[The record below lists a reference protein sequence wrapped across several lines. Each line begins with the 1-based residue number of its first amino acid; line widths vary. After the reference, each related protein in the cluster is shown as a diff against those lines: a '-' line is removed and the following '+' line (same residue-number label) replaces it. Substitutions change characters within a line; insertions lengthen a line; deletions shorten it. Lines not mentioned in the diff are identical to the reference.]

1 MHRIRRLLYR
11 KKLTPESGH
20 FLKKMTRFK
29 DLVLHCWRSFREI
42 LIRTCFKWS
51 NIQFKSRT
59 IRNGALNISSVGK
72 RRNRIWT
79 SVWDL
84 SVLVYVT
91 ADELFTCQSLTRSI
105 FHPNMIIRVSD
116 IWNWRKEHIT
126 NSTSELVRYLTLIFQ
141 RSSSQSHLIYEC
153 IGNWDRC
160 YFTRVEI
167 VLKLKRRISD
177 TAHNFIAL

>member
-1 MHRIRRLLYR
+1 
-11 KKLTPESGH
+11 
-20 FLKKMTRFK
+20 MTRFK

-105 FHPNMIIRVSD
+105 FHPKMIIQATD
-116 IWNWRKEHIT
+116 IWNWRREHRT
-126 NSTSELVRYLTLIFQ
+126 NVHFRVGKIFNIDISTELKSKSLDLWMHWQLGPLLLYSSRDRAQTQKTNLRY
-141 RSSSQSHLIYEC
+141 RSQFYCTIE
-153 IGNWDRC
+153 
-160 YFTRVEI
+160 
-167 VLKLKRRISD
+167 
-177 TAHNFIAL
+177 